1 MSVGAVLFLDFD
13 GVLHPDAAFLIKGRP
28 TLKTEGELFIWTPL
42 LVDVLV
48 DFPKVQSRFS

>member
-1 MSVGAVLFLDFD
+1 MGAVLFLDFD